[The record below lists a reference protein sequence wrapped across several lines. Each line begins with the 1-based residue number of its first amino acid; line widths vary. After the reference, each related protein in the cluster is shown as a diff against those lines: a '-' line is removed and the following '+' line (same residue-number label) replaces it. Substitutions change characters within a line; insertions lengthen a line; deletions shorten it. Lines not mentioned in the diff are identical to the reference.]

1 MAVNVPRYQT
11 PGAPGVLLG
20 SDGNDNYQGGAGYDV
35 AQIDA
40 GRRDSIVTNG
50 ASGPTNVL
58 STAGVDTL
66 NSVETLL
73 FIDGREVYNPEDHA
87 AQVSRLYDIVLGR
100 DADQGGLNFSIN
112 AMDGGASMSTIASSF
127 LNSGEFTGKYGQG
140 LTNAEFVHVLY
151 ENMRGADGS
160 ASEVSFWTTQL
171 DNGSL
176 SLGDV
181 ATHFANSAEGIAAN
195 ASTLSAGIWDRDES
209 AIAVA
214 NLYDA
219 AFDRLPDEGGL
230 ATWVNEIH
238 TNGTSMGDIAKYFY
252 SSGEAQ
258 AKLAPLSDADF
269 VNAIY
274 QNALDRD
281 ADATGMAT
289 WTSELASG
297 HLSRADVILFVSDSP
312 EHQALTSDLFQSEN
326 PLSYGVSV
334 VA

>member
-40 GRRDSIVTNG
+40 GRRGSIVTDGPN
-50 ASGPTNVL
+50 GPTSVL
-58 STAGVDTL
+58 STAGLDSL

-100 DADQGGLNFSIN
+100 EADQGGLNFNIN
-112 AMDGGASMSTIASSF
+112 WMDGGTSMSTVADSF
-127 LNSGEFTGKYGQG
+127 LNSGEFTGKFGQG
-140 LTNAEFVHVLY
+140 LTNSQFVNVLY
-151 ENMRGADGS
+151 ENMRGQEGS
-160 ASEVSFWTTQL
+160 AGEVAFWTAQL

-176 SLGDV
+176 SFGDV
-181 ATHFANSAEGIAAN
+181 ATNFANSAEGLAAN

-209 AIAVA
+209 AISIA
-214 NLYDA
+214 NLYDT
-219 AFDRLPDEGGL
+219 AFNRLPDEAGL
-230 ATWVNEIH
+230 ANWVNEVH
-238 TNGTSMGDIAKYFY
+238 SNGTSINDIAKSFY

-258 AKLAPLSDADF
+258 TAYAPLSDMDF
-269 VNAIY
+269 VNTLY
-274 QNALDRD
+274 QNALNRD

-289 WTSELASG
+289 WTSQLASG
-297 HLSRADVILFVSDSP
+297 DLSRGDVIMFISDSA
-312 EHQALTSDLFQSEN
+312 EHQQVTADLFQSDN
-326 PLSYGVSV
+326 PLAYGVSV
-334 VA
+334 IA

>member
-50 ASGPTNVL
+50 ANGPTSVL
-58 STAGVDTL
+58 STAGLDSL

-100 DADQGGLNFSIN
+100 EADQGGLNFSVN
-112 AMDGGASMSTIASSF
+112 WMDDGASMSTIASSF
-127 LNSGEFTGKYGQG
+127 LNSGEFTGKFGQG
-140 LTNAEFVHVLY
+140 LTNAQFVNVLY
-151 ENMRGADGS
+151 ENMRGAEGS
-160 ASEVSFWTTQL
+160 ANEVSFWTAQL

-181 ATHFANSAEGIAAN
+181 ATHFANSAEGLAAN
-195 ASTLSAGIWDRDES
+195 SATLAAGIWDRDES
-209 AIAVA
+209 AISIA

-238 TNGTSMGDIAKYFY
+238 SNGTSMGDIAKYFY

-258 AKLAPLSDADF
+258 TKYAPLSDMDF
-269 VNAIY
+269 VNTIY

-281 ADATGMAT
+281 ADAGGMAT

-297 HLSRADVILFVSDSP
+297 NLSRADVILFISDSP
-312 EHQALTSDLFQSEN
+312 EHQALTADLFQSEN
-326 PLSYGVSV
+326 PLNYGVSV
-334 VA
+334 IA